1 MSASNQMIGDS
12 SLEGTRLVILDVEG
26 EGALQEFDR
35 QVVFADGVKDEPNV
49 AVDERDLGMVLADHD
64 QSQITSAIQQLEGS
78 AEKKCYSNVLKL
90 FKFKCF

>member
-1 MSASNQMIGDS
+1 
-12 SLEGTRLVILDVEG
+12 
-26 EGALQEFDR
+26 
-35 QVVFADGVKDEPNV
+35 
-49 AVDERDLGMVLADHD
+49 MVLADHD